1 MKWWINSALF
11 FFFSQ
16 SELQSSSSCASE
28 AAPSQQPQL
37 VSEQWV
43 SLTQQLHALCS
54 VFTCKVSIPL
64 TVTVD
69 MINSLWLRLLQ
80 LFHFGS
86 WDIWKVEKQR
96 FSSRLCWDSCLCLQG
111 CEWSLRDDHWRETSS
126 AHTGT
131 SNCETAFQRL
141 CGVKIHFLNWIT
153 ISLHNFYLYY
163 SIGIFLFQLKNEG
176 IDADLLLH
184 HSSMS
189 ALNAVLHPHLLGSP
203 TKHLEGN
210 RKPIFIF
217 FDSWCL
223 VILNCTLKAINHKK
237 GVDGN
242 KR

>member
-1 MKWWINSALF
+1 MFCFSF
-11 FFFSQ
+11 FHRVNYKAAAPAPQRQRLHSSLSWSQ
-16 SELQSSSSCASE
+16 SSEYLWHSSC
-28 AAPSQQPQL
+28 
-37 VSEQWV
+37 
-43 SLTQQLHALCS
+43 TLCVLFS
-54 VFTCKVSIPL
+54 HVRCLYRS
-64 TVTVD
+64 
-69 MINSLWLRLLQ
+69 LLQ

-176 IDADLLLH
+176 IGADLLLH

-210 RKPIFIF
+210 RKPIFFFF

>member
-1 MKWWINSALF
+1 MKCWINSVLF

-96 FSSRLCWDSCLCLQG
+96 FSSRLCWDSCVCVCRAANEASEMTTEEKPVQ
-111 CEWSLRDDHWRETSS
+111 
-126 AHTGT
+126 HTQGT

-176 IDADLLLH
+176 IGADLLLH

-210 RKPIFIF
+210 RKPIFF
-217 FDSWCL
+217 FFL
-223 VILNCTLKAINHKK
+223 IA
-237 GVDGN
+237 GVW
-242 KR
+242 

>member
-1 MKWWINSALF
+1 MKCWINSVLF

-96 FSSRLCWDSCLCLQG
+96 FSSRLCWDSCVCVCRAANEASEMTTEEKPVQ
-111 CEWSLRDDHWRETSS
+111 
-126 AHTGT
+126 HTQEPVT
-131 SNCETAFQRL
+131 VRL
-141 CGVKIHFLNWIT
+141 LFNVFVVLKF
-153 ISLHNFYLYY
+153 
-163 SIGIFLFQLKNEG
+163 IFLTE
-176 IDADLLLH
+176 LLFH
-184 HSSMS
+184 YITFIYTT
-189 ALNAVLHPHLLGSP
+189 VLESFYF
-203 TKHLEGN
+203 N
-210 RKPIFIF
+210 
-217 FDSWCL
+217 
-223 VILNCTLKAINHKK
+223 
-237 GVDGN
+237 
-242 KR
+242 

>member
-1 MKWWINSALF
+1 MKWWINSVLF

-96 FSSRLCWDSCLCLQG
+96 FSSRLCWDSCVCVCRAANEASEMTTEEKPVQ
-111 CEWSLRDDHWRETSS
+111 
-126 AHTGT
+126 HTQGT

-176 IDADLLLH
+176 IGADLLLH
-184 HSSMS
+184 RSSMS

-210 RKPIFIF
+210 RKPIFF
-217 FDSWCL
+217 FFL
-223 VILNCTLKAINHKK
+223 IA
-237 GVDGN
+237 GVW
-242 KR
+242 

>member
-1 MKWWINSALF
+1 MKWWINSVLF

-96 FSSRLCWDSCLCLQG
+96 FSSRLCWDSCVCVCRAANEASEMTTEEKPVQ
-111 CEWSLRDDHWRETSS
+111 
-126 AHTGT
+126 HTQGT

-176 IDADLLLH
+176 IGADLLLH

-210 RKPIFIF
+210 RKPF
-217 FDSWCL
+217 FFFFFW
-223 VILNCTLKAINHKK
+223 
-237 GVDGN
+237 
-242 KR
+242 